1 MTHTGNI
8 LFTILKS
15 DEYLFCQYILV
26 PSQCLFFDYWA
37 QWDFL
42 VYLFVCLF
50 SPINNIWSSLGLEIV
65 SDSPPLD
72 YLRRVN
78 KVWRSYS
85 RCLWSAISFPVRG
98 WCSPTTPTSCHTGPS
113 LWEAHTP
120 RWTWNWLEETVA
132 SSQGQLYDHGQFLE
146 DVLFSSSKQYHP
158 DQSAPRLGPWM
169 RRVGQSHSHLA
180 VACLQCKG
188 KTAVIATEMWGSLSP
203 QHNLERTNWCGTRYK
218 GANSL

>member
-26 PSQCLFFDYWA
+26 PSQCLFFDYWT

-85 RCLWSAISFPVRG
+85 RCLWSAISFSVRG
-98 WCSPTTPTSCHTGPS
+98 WCSPTTPTSCHTRTLLVGG
-113 LWEAHTP
+113 AHTP
-120 RWTWNWLEETVA
+120 LNMELIGGDSR
-132 SSQGQLYDHGQFLE
+132 QFSRAALRPWSISGRRF
-146 DVLFSSSKQYHP
+146 VLFLKTVSSRSVCSP
-158 DQSAPRLGPWM
+158 SGP
-169 RRVGQSHSHLA
+169 LNE
-180 VACLQCKG
+180 
-188 KTAVIATEMWGSLSP
+188 KTGGAEP
-203 QHNLERTNWCGTRYK
+203 QPPCSGLP
-218 GANSL
+218 AL